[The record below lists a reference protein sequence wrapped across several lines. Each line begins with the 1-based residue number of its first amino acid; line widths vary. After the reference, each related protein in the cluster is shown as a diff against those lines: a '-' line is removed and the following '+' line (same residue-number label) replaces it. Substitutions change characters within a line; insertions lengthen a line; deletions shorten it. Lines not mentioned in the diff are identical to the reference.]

1 MSSKKKNKPNPLF
14 SLIKGLFIVC
24 MALALASFAA
34 IKMYL
39 NDLEPIPQLDNY
51 NRNIV
56 TQVYS
61 ADGHVI
67 KTFQT
72 FHYEQVSIKEIPQ
85 YLKDAIISTEDK
97 NFYTHDGYD
106 ILGIARSII
115 VNIVNKRTSQGAST
129 ITQQLARI
137 LFLSNEKTLTRKVK
151 EIQIAARIEKTISK
165 DKILEMYLNNVYL
178 GSGAYGVGAAASTY
192 FNKDLSELTLAE
204 CALIAG
210 LPQAPSVYSP
220 FKNIKLAEKR
230 RNKVLKRM
238 YIMKTINKEQ
248 YEKALKEPIKLNK
261 RAGLSRTN
269 AAPYFIDYVLKEL
282 EELGFDETEISHGGY
297 KIITTLDYEAQVAAN
312 EAIVKNMDAWRLNK
326 AKNQAALFSF
336 SPTTGAIYAYC
347 GGKDYSQ
354 SQYDRVTQAV
364 RPPGSSF
371 KPIVYTAA
379 IHKGWLPADMIDDTP
394 VTVGDWSPHNY
405 GNKYS
410 GKIPLYKAL
419 AKSSNVAAVRLIK
432 DVGIAPVIDMAKNL
446 GITTPLT
453 HDYTISL
460 GSNGVKL
467 YDMVIV
473 YGNFANG
480 GYKVRPY
487 AIERIETQRGK
498 VIYQAKRTKI
508 TKVLDVDTAG
518 MMTAM
523 LKRVITSGT
532 GKRADIGKP
541 MGGKT
546 GTTNDNKDAW
556 FIGYTPDIVTG
567 VFVGND
573 DNTSTGLTGGTL
585 PAKIWHDM
593 MKVATEQYG
602 DTDFDY
608 PDYGIESISSSSES
622 SVTETEETNKP
633 AAPPAPVVP
642 LPIKKETA
650 APSTEHTNAS
660 ANTPKHT
667 VAAPPQVV
675 KLPVRT
681 DIESFRSI
689 PTQVTIPVDSA
700 KAKKE

>member
-1 MSSKKKNKPNPLF
+1 
-14 SLIKGLFIVC
+14 
-24 MALALASFAA
+24 
-34 IKMYL
+34 
-39 NDLEPIPQLDNY
+39 
-51 NRNIV
+51 
-56 TQVYS
+56 
-61 ADGHVI
+61 
-67 KTFQT
+67 
-72 FHYEQVSIKEIPQ
+72 
-85 YLKDAIISTEDK
+85 
-97 NFYTHDGYD
+97 
-106 ILGIARSII
+106 
-115 VNIVNKRTSQGAST
+115 
-129 ITQQLARI
+129 
-137 LFLSNEKTLTRKVK
+137 
-151 EIQIAARIEKTISK
+151 
-165 DKILEMYLNNVYL
+165 
-178 GSGAYGVGAAASTY
+178 
-192 FNKDLSELTLAE
+192 
-204 CALIAG
+204 
-210 LPQAPSVYSP
+210 
-220 FKNIKLAEKR
+220 
-230 RNKVLKRM
+230 
-238 YIMKTINKEQ
+238 
-248 YEKALKEPIKLNK
+248 
-261 RAGLSRTN
+261 
-269 AAPYFIDYVLKEL
+269 
-282 EELGFDETEISHGGY
+282 
-297 KIITTLDYEAQVAAN
+297 
-312 EAIVKNMDAWRLNK
+312 MDAWRLNK

-379 IHKGWLPADMIDDTP
+379 IHKGWLPADMIEDTP
-394 VTVGDWSPHNY
+394 VTIGNWSPHNY

-622 SVTETEETNKP
+622 STTETEEKNKP
-633 AAPPAPVVP
+633 SAPPAPVVP

-650 APSTEHTNAS
+650 SPSTEHTNTG
-660 ANTPKHT
+660 ANTQKHT
-667 VAAPPQVV
+667 TTAPPQVV

-689 PTQVTIPVDSA
+689 PTQVTIPAEAS
-700 KAKKE
+700 KSKKE